1 MPLVVVGS
9 GTPAS
14 NDDPHVIALVA
25 VPVIAIRSLCASVGV
40 PERLV
45 VMDVIST
52 ARAVID

>member
-45 VMDVIST
+45 VIDVIST
-52 ARAVID
+52 ARAVIE